1 MEDILPQEAK
11 IDKSANCLA
20 GHGWAGLKMN
30 KYPWSTGGYGLDV
43 AGYGW
48 VVWAW
53 KILDH
58 AISSVAYLAT
68 RNAKALSGHTIENVE
83 DGDLQMFL

>member
-1 MEDILPQEAK
+1 MSPLQPIMFHKRQNSLSRYFASEGKIAMEDILPQEAK

-48 VVWAW
+48 VVWA
-53 KILDH
+53 
-58 AISSVAYLAT
+58 
-68 RNAKALSGHTIENVE
+68 
-83 DGDLQMFL
+83 